1 MESEQSIINAE
12 RARQLAHDA
21 QKKALNH
28 EVPRVMSKI
37 MARIERASSSGKMN
51 VSFMLDDVYLES
63 DGPAGLV
70 VSDMLNLVF
79 SQLDEQGFN
88 VKMNADVNLINVSW
102 HD

>member
-1 MESEQSIINAE
+1 MENEQSRINAE
-12 RARQLAHDA
+12 RARQLARDA
-21 QKKALNH
+21 QKRALDH

-37 MARIERASSSGKMN
+37 MARIERASNFGKMN

-70 VSDMLNLVF
+70 VGDMLNLVL

-88 VKMNADVNLINVSW
+88 VKMSADVNLISVSW